1 MADSVVVGINLA
13 NHTSVTEGAFRRR
26 NWQDFS
32 RAMGYLVKKWKEFPA
47 FAGVAIGP
55 FLRLELIQE
64 EE

>member
-1 MADSVVVGINLA
+1 M
-13 NHTSVTEGAFRRR
+13 TEGAFRRR